1 MRPLRTLSSR
11 LLAGLLLCAMT
22 GAGCGKY
29 GEPIRRAE
37 LETTAER
44 TAGASAS
51 PVEDDRDEKDEA
63 R

>member
-1 MRPLRTLSSR
+1 MTPLRTLSSC
-11 LLAGLLLCAMT
+11 LLAGLLLCVMA
-22 GAGCGKY
+22 GGGCGKY
-29 GEPIRRAE
+29 GKPIRRSE
-37 LETTAER
+37 PETTAER

>member
-1 MRPLRTLSSR
+1 MRPLRTLASC
-11 LLAGLLLCAMT
+11 LLAGLLLCALT

-29 GEPIRRAE
+29 GKPTRRAE
-37 LETTAER
+37 LETTAEQ

-51 PVEDDRDEKDEA
+51 PVEDNRDEKDEA